1 MNIIAECGPLS
12 LIFFTNYRYNCG
24 GTYMNYSSPFP
35 DTHIIEIFISE
46 VSLRHGAQ
54 IVINT
59 TLVSLMYRDGEP
71 CPRAASEPS
80 VIFDHVA
87 RRKRT

>member
-1 MNIIAECGPLS
+1 MNIIGECGPLS

-24 GTYMNYSSPFP
+24 GIYMNYPSFFP
-35 DTHIIEIFISE
+35 DIYTIEIFVSE
-46 VSLRHGAQ
+46 VSLRYGAQ

-80 VIFDHVA
+80 VIFDYVA